1 IHRVRLSATIDVD
14 PADRETGVRG
24 GSHHSHQIT
33 ILGHRYSA
41 TRLLPG
47 LAGRNEN
54 DLIQPEPR
62 LHLAGGNEVTMVNR
76 VEGAAHDA
84 DATCAHYESGYPF
97 GFSGPGPARDHR
109 RGRPH
114 DAAPGA
120 ARSSTDPSC
129 PAVPRGRRQPHP

>member
-1 IHRVRLSATIDVD
+1 RVRAGDEEEFVSRILGTDITQRIHRVRLSATIDVD
-14 PADRETGVRG
+14 PADRETEVRG

-84 DATCAHYESGYPF
+84 DAT
-97 GFSGPGPARDHR
+97 
-109 RGRPH
+109 
-114 DAAPGA
+114 
-120 ARSSTDPSC
+120 
-129 PAVPRGRRQPHP
+129 